1 MPTDWAAVRK
11 HFPVLS
17 DWVYLN
23 SATFGPVPTVA
34 VEAIDEHFVE
44 RDRRASLN
52 FLDWY
57 TRADRIRDKIGRFVG
72 CEGSDVAFIPSAG
85 VGLSWLLYG
94 MDWKSGDRIL
104 TLDEEFPNN
113 LYAPQ
118 MLARLGVEVDR
129 VPGGTR
135 FDPQEMIDAV
145 TGKTRLVLISAM
157 DYASGLRPPLEQ
169 IGEGLGGTSTWFVV
183 DGTQGVGALPIDVET
198 CRIDALICHGYKWM
212 CSPSGSGFMY
222 VRQAFR
228 DSIHPVAASWRAHR
242 EWRSVDDLNHGEA
255 DPPSE
260 AGKLEG
266 GIQNF
271 PGLFAMEAVL
281 DLFFSIGREELL
293 ERVAIVAQSAREVL
307 REVGAQVTH
316 DQHRYFD
323 SPIVT
328 AAFPNA
334 DVSEMAGALRTRGV
348 AVAARHGRLRV
359 SPHFFNDLDDMA
371 ALKEAVTG
379 YLREQSA

>member
-1 MPTDWAAVRK
+1 
-11 HFPVLS
+11 
-17 DWVYLN
+17 
-23 SATFGPVPTVA
+23 
-34 VEAIDEHFVE
+34 
-44 RDRRASLN
+44 
-52 FLDWY
+52 
-57 TRADRIRDKIGRFVG
+57 
-72 CEGSDVAFIPSAG
+72 
-85 VGLSWLLYG
+85 
-94 MDWKSGDRIL
+94 
-104 TLDEEFPNN
+104 
-113 LYAPQ
+113 
-118 MLARLGVEVDR
+118 
-129 VPGGTR
+129 
-135 FDPQEMIDAV
+135 
-145 TGKTRLVLISAM
+145 
-157 DYASGLRPPLEQ
+157 
-169 IGEGLGGTSTWFVV
+169 
-183 DGTQGVGALPIDVET
+183 
-198 CRIDALICHGYKWM
+198 
-212 CSPSGSGFMY
+212 MY
-222 VRQAFR
+222 VREAFR

-293 ERVAIVAQSAREVL
+293 ERVSAVAESARDVL

-371 ALKEAVTG
+371 ALNEAVTG